1 MMAILMRWLMLRRG
15 YGLLLLCGFL
25 MPVSVGPLYAG
36 ESPWLDMAGQ
46 PVRLSAYQGKWV
58 VINLWATWCP
68 PCLDE
73 VPDLIAFHDKHH
85 AKDAVVIGIATDYQQ
100 RAEVEKFVDDNLMS
114 YPIVLSSP
122 QTRQFTGVAEV
133 LPTTLIVSPA
143 GNIVK
148 RHRGPISRAQLE
160 AIFSLPYF

>member
-1 MMAILMRWLMLRRG
+1 MAISTRRIFLKRC
-15 YGLLLLCGFL
+15 YGALLFLGLILSMSTNSLC
-25 MPVSVGPLYAG
+25 AG
-36 ESPWLDMAGQ
+36 ELPWLDMAGQ

-73 VPDLIAFHDKHH
+73 VPDLMAFHDKHH

-100 RAEVEKFVDDNLMS
+100 RAEVEKFVDDNLIS
-114 YPIVLSSP
+114 YPIVLSTP

-160 AIFSLPYF
+160 AIFSLPY